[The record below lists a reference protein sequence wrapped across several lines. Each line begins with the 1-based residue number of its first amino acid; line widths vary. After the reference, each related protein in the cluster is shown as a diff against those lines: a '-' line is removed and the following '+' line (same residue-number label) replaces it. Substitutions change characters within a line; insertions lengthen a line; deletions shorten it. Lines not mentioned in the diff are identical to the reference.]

1 MEKAFEKAS
10 AGIDIAKE
18 FEPAAHFDTIGKLV
32 SVVAH
37 NAFVLAGVIAFFLL
51 ILGGFGMIIGAGG
64 DPKKMEQSKQT
75 ITGAVLGFIIIIG
88 SFWIIQVLEILTGK
102 TLLPK

>member
-1 MEKAFEKAS
+1 
-10 AGIDIAKE
+10 
-18 FEPAAHFDTIGKLV
+18 
-32 SVVAH
+32 
-37 NAFVLAGVIAFFLL
+37 VLAGVIAFFLL